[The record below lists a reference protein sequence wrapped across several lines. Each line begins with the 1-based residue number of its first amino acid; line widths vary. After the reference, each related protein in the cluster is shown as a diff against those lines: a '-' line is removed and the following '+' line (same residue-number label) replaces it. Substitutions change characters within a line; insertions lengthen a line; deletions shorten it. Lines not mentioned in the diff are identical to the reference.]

1 MTEESTQHKQNTVY
15 LCRSSATALVLSPLL
30 VPSLLLYPLMLL
42 LLASTTWIPFQVE
55 LFFSFPFLSFSST
68 LPIQASDRSSDL
80 NYHTCF

>member
-42 LLASTTWIPFQVE
+42 LLLLASITWIPF
-55 LFFSFPFLSFSST
+55 SS
-68 LPIQASDRSSDL
+68 
-80 NYHTCF
+80 